1 MSNSSATPEPK
12 RPLLSDRKYT
22 ILKHISAIGLPSVG
36 ALYFALASLWHLPN
50 AEQVVGSIAAVNVFM
65 GGLMG
70 VSQASYNASDAKY
83 SGDLLVGETV
93 DGFKT
98 IQVAMNSEAA
108 AHALDTQ
115 TDAKFK
121 VVPGAPPQ

>member
-1 MSNSSATPEPK
+1 MSNSSETQGK
-12 RPLLSDRKYT
+12 RPLLSDRNYT

-36 ALYFALASLWHLPN
+36 ALYFALASLWHLPS

-70 VSQASYNASDAKY
+70 AAQSSYNASDAKY
-83 SGDLLVGETV
+83 AGDLLVGETV

-121 VVPGAPPQ
+121 VVPGQIPQ

>member
-1 MSNSSATPEPK
+1 MSNSSETQGK
-12 RPLLSDRKYT
+12 RPLLSDRYYT
-22 ILKHISAIGLPSVG
+22 ILKP
-36 ALYFALASLWHLPN
+36 
-50 AEQVVGSIAAVNVFM
+50 IAAVNVFM

-83 SGDLLVGETV
+83 AGDLLVGQTE

-121 VVPGAPPQ
+121 VVPGTIPQ

>member
-1 MSNSSATPEPK
+1 MSNSSETQGK
-12 RPLLSDRKYT
+12 RPLLSDRYYT

-83 SGDLLVGETV
+83 AGDLLVGQTE

-121 VVPGAPPQ
+121 VVPGTIPQ